1 MNEIYNI
8 STFCAAADLAASIS
22 IETSLVHTAHKLAE
36 ISLCLYYLYLSIF
49 ILV

>member
-22 IETSLVHTAHKLAE
+22 IETSLVHTEHKLAE